1 MLIEKL
7 WQTVRPFVPIQ
18 FYPILAPIYRWRRRV
33 QLKRIEE
40 GDRRYLAVHPS
51 LKVPPAELR
60 YNVVGPCTIEQFL
73 HGGEQTVNDI
83 EAALQSINK
92 SLNQFRELLDFGC
105 GCGRLVLALQGRRF
119 ADLAV
124 TACDVDER
132 AIRWCQQSIEKI
144 KCVVNN
150 ALPPSPFENESF
162 DLVWC
167 GSVFT
172 HLDENRQ
179 DLWLA
184 ELRRILK
191 PNGILLASV
200 HGPHL
205 WEPRLPSWTIGKLR
219 TNGLVFAKTGADAGI
234 HPSWYQVAWHT
245 EKYIREHWASI
256 FEIRAYRPRG
266 FNDHQDI
273 VVAQRRG

>member
-1 MLIEKL
+1 
-7 WQTVRPFVPIQ
+7 
-18 FYPILAPIYRWRRRV
+18 
-33 QLKRIEE
+33 LKRIEE
-40 GDRRYLAVHPS
+40 CDRLYLAAHAGI
-51 LKVPPAELR
+51 KVPPPELR
-60 YNVVGPCTIEQFL
+60 YNVVGPCSIEQFL
-73 HGGEQTVNDI
+73 SGGEQTVDDI
-83 EAALQSINK
+83 EAALQSIDK
-92 SLNQFRELLDFGC
+92 SLSQFRQFLDFGC
-105 GCGRLVLALQGRRF
+105 GCGRLALALQSRKP

-124 TACDVDER
+124 TGCDVDER
-132 AIRWCQQSIEKI
+132 AIRWCRQSIENI
-144 KCVVNN
+144 GSVVND
-150 ALPPSPFENESF
+150 ALPPSPFESESF

-205 WEPRLPSWTIGKLR
+205 WEPRLPSWTLGKLR
-219 TNGLVFAKTGADAGI
+219 AKGLVFARTGADSGI
-234 HPSWYQVAWHT
+234 HPSWYQVTWHT
-245 EKYIREHWASI
+245 EKYIREHWAS
-256 FEIRAYRPRG
+256 FFDIRAYRPRG
-266 FNDHQDI
+266 FNDYQDI